1 MSLLIVY
8 LINKRLK
15 KEVAQ
20 RTQEIEDLYE
30 LAKHNDKMQ
39 ALGVLSAGLAHEL
52 RNTLTSIKTFIDL
65 IPLKIHDENFKIE
78 LMNIVPK
85 ELKRLDELVGSLLDY
100 SKPRATQPKS
110 INLHEVILEIRTM
123 FKKNLQEKNIKLEQ
137 VNTDINLF
145 VDESQLKQILIN
157 IILNS
162 VDAIDDKGLIE
173 ISAKEG
179 NKKHHISR

>member
-1 MSLLIVY
+1 M
-8 LINKRLK
+8 RLK

-52 RNTLTSIKTFIDL
+52 RNPLTSIKTFIDL
-65 IPLKIHDENFKIE
+65 IPLKINDDNFKKE

-85 ELKRLDELVGSLLDY
+85 ELKRLENLVGSLLDY

-110 INLHEVILEIRTM
+110 TNLHEVILEIITM

-162 VDAIDDKGLIE
+162 VDAIEDKGLIE

-179 NKKHHISR
+179 EKKAPYF